1 MKLNTDRVAL
11 IAGSTGIVGRNLAA
25 LLLEQGWTVYG
36 LTTPNG
42 KNRTLRPCRR
52 RLEPKRRR
60 KTSLERLFSGSW

>member
-1 MKLNTDRVAL
+1 MNIAELTIECL
-11 IAGSTGIVGRNLAA
+11 EIAGVCRI
-25 LLLEQGWTVYG
+25 YG

-42 KNRTLRPCRR
+42 ENRTLRPCRR